1 MGLSNYLSLPRSLQ
15 CNLDRIFSYKT
26 IWPMAVLPLSMSFI
40 FRLLI
45 FSTTMTLIFRL
56 FYDHTD
62 ILRFA
67 LGGVTYRPSSRE
79 RLLGLIVTSLVIVRH
94 LGR

>member
-15 CNLDRIFSYKT
+15 CNLDRIFNYKT
-26 IWPMAVLPLSMSFI
+26 IWPMAVLPLSMSLI

-45 FSTTMTLIFRL
+45 FSTIVTLIFYL
-56 FYDHTD
+56 YYDYHD
-62 ILRFA
+62 LAGYF
-67 LGGVTYRPSSRE
+67 VPHHPYRE
-79 RLLGLIVTSLVIVRH
+79 RLLGVIITSLVIVHH